1 MAFRSNIHAEFNL
14 FARSGVLGAG
24 RRAAVKPKI
33 LQERRMKVI
42 RIATLAFAL
51 CGGFTS
57 VAAAQGQPEP
67 QGQGEMRRG
76 GGMGGMLLKDI
87 TLTDA
92 QKDKIKAIRETYL
105 PQQME
110 LRKATQATG
119 GPPDEATRAKMMDL
133 QAKQAADIRAVLTAD
148 QQVTFD
154 KNLAEMKA
162 RMEGRRSGGN

>member
-1 MAFRSNIHAEFNL
+1 
-14 FARSGVLGAG
+14 
-24 RRAAVKPKI
+24 
-33 LQERRMKVI
+33 MKVI

-51 CGGFTS
+51 CAGLTS

-67 QGQGEMRRG
+67 RGQGEMRRG

-92 QKDKIKAIRETYL
+92 QKDKIKTIRETYL

-110 LRKATQATG
+110 LRKAAQATG
-119 GPPDEATRAKMMDL
+119 GPPDEATRSKMMDL
-133 QAKQAADIRAVLTAD
+133 QTKQAADIRAVLTAD
-148 QQVTFD
+148 QQVVFD